1 MLCRNIK
8 KLAFLFIKH
17 GPRQSPYSDILQLLL
32 PEIIVEYFE
41 LTTYEKWKKYFLF
54 TKRRLIRFPT
64 EYRQSKLSYTGFF
77 EPITVQDFPIRAN
90 QIYLDIIRG
99 RWLTEDTGQFMF
111 ALDSY

>member
-1 MLCRNIK
+1 MKNLYLVLK
-8 KLAFLFIKH
+8 
-17 GPRQSPYSDILQLLL
+17 
-32 PEIIVEYFE
+32 EY
-41 LTTYEKWKKYFLF
+41 W
-54 TKRRLIRFPT
+54 
-64 EYRQSKLSYTGFF
+64 QSKLSYTGFF